1 MSTTTLDKCVPDMRA
16 AEAEPLRSVDRAG
29 ARVAARSARRA
40 RPAGALLLALPLV
53 ALLFRRSAP
62 PTARPAPALSPPALS
77 SRPRASGAP
86 PPARPTRV
94 TVEMEEFLR
103 FDAVRAWISRQSG
116 VNGSLPNGTGAVGLR
131 AHGALLAYLPA
142 RFEIELDAGLV
153 GGPVGEAAAEGC
165 VSRSATRA
173 RGMKKS

>member
-1 MSTTTLDKCVPDMRA
+1 M
-16 AEAEPLRSVDRAG
+16 DRAG
-29 ARVAARSARRA
+29 ARAAARSARRA

-62 PTARPAPALSPPALS
+62 PAPAAAPAPALS
-77 SRPRASGAP
+77 SRPAASGAP

>member
-1 MSTTTLDKCVPDMRA
+1 MGEYHARQCVPDMRA

-29 ARVAARSARRA
+29 ARAAARSARRA

-62 PTARPAPALSPPALS
+62 PTARPAPALS